1 MKRTSAVDAMFAN
14 LSRQVA
20 SNRQRIGALENLELA
35 GSAFSMPISTLADAP
50 LAANGLTTYAMRFI
64 SNGRKGGE
72 GAGLGTG
79 VPAYY
84 NPATDTWLT
93 FSGNAAVTV

>member
-1 MKRTSAVDAMFAN
+1 MNAVLDAMWRDLRAEIEALN
-14 LSRQVA
+14 KDS
-20 SNRQRIGALENLELA
+20 QRFFVRAERAETAGAFPPSL
-35 GSAFSMPISTLADAP
+35 LADAP
-50 LAANGLTTYAMRFI
+50 LAADGASVGDVLFI
-64 SNGRKGGE
+64 TDGRKGGE

-84 NPATDTWLT
+84 NAATNQWYT